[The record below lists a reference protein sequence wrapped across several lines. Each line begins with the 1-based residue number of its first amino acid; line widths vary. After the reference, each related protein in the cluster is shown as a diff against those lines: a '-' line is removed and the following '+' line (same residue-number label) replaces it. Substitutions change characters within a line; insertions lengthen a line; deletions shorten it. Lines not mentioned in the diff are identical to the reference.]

1 MSSSQVTAFNNGIDV
16 WLKQVRGLATDE
28 YRDMVWEI
36 FLRVVRET
44 PQYTGKAVANWNI
57 SVDQPDFSFDD
68 TLGDHDTWFDPPDT
82 KDSGHANPE
91 DLRHKGDRKW
101 MQIAWNRNRP
111 KKDAIRYGDKVFIS
125 NGATGDSTSGNPDE
139 GFAYLEAVQEP
150 GYWRRRLREE
160 NRPFESVQESMIY
173 VMSKMTRWGDAR
185 PKYGT
190 GDW

>member
-57 SVDQPDFSFDD
+57 SVGQPDFSFDD
-68 TLGDHDTWFDPPDT
+68 TLGDHDIWFDEDRPE
-82 KDSGHANPE
+82 DSGGINPE

-125 NGATGDSTSGNPDE
+125 NGATGDSTTGYPEE
-139 GFAYLEAVQEP
+139 GFAYLEAIQEP

-160 NRPFESVQESMIY
+160 NRPFESVQESVIY
-173 VMSKMTRWGDAR
+173 VMSRMRRWGDAR